1 MQKPSPTHCPPTLVR
16 AMPCRSGF
24 GTANHIVSALLF
36 SHLPERASGD
46 HHFTQ
51 AMGVA
56 LCRAAKTALLQ
67 RDIDCFLNPEFLME

>member
-51 AMGVA
+51 DP
-56 LCRAAKTALLQ
+56 AAKTALLQ